1 MLHPCPRGYQAGACA
16 RALNGGTARSRR
28 ESVFHSARIGFPRL
42 VFCACG
48 AGIGANDPSAN
59 PFSKQLDKETLA
71 AQKVNE
77 CKRLVQQLS
86 VNSQVLGGPFLLLQ
100 LRVLRLGFFQDG
112 DVGIGVFP

>member
-1 MLHPCPRGYQAGACA
+1 MYHRIGPLAAGACA

-77 CKRLVQQLS
+77 CNRLVTSTINPTVATSMNVLFS
-86 VNSQVLGGPFLLLQ
+86 VLVPIS
-100 LRVLRLGFFQDG
+100 
-112 DVGIGVFP
+112 